1 MQHMKSLLFKHGLL
15 FNPAQIINIC
25 ISFQAYE
32 INICI
37 SFQTPSYHKNF
48 YTCLYTVLTFPHSQY
63 QQSELIELFDHLTCW
78 FYVQEAKYVSHIVLN
93 FIPGDPSLFPRHAD
107 FKQIS
112 IKLQTENIF
121 QNHIQ
126 IRNHGNHYAPI
137 IHILFFF

>member
-48 YTCLYTVLTFPHSQY
+48 YTCLITGLTFPHSQY

-78 FYVQEAKYVSHIVLN
+78 FYVQEAKCVSHIVLN
-93 FIPGDPSLFPRHAD
+93 FITGDASLFPQHAD

-112 IKLQTENIF
+112 IKLQTENVF
-121 QNHIQ
+121 QNRIH
-126 IRNHGNHYAPI
+126 IRNHRNHHALI